1 MIVIVT
7 TGASCVGELLK
18 VNNSLQEL
26 DMGYN
31 PIGDDGM
38 SSVADGLQC
47 NNTLTK
53 LNVHNCE
60 FSVKGTTWFARFII
74 DLLGMVFTF
83 CFSYIESCQKILR
96 FRENRDDFGIR
107 KLLLFIVYSVS
118 RQLSPIFKSNG
129 LFFASDYPTDF
140 WFFIT

>member
-7 TGASCVGELLK
+7 TGAGCVGELLK

-26 DMGYN
+26 DMSDN

-53 LNVHNCE
+53 LNVNMCG
-60 FSVKGTTWFARFII
+60 FSVEGTVVFKTEFGHSSYSS
-74 DLLGMVFTF
+74 LLVLVYLVKQDHFDQMIPYF
-83 CFSYIESCQKILR
+83 CI
-96 FRENRDDFGIR
+96 
-107 KLLLFIVYSVS
+107 
-118 RQLSPIFKSNG
+118 
-129 LFFASDYPTDF
+129 
-140 WFFIT
+140 

>member
-26 DMGYN
+26 VMGDN
-31 PIGDDGM
+31 EIGDDGM

-53 LNVHNCE
+53 LNVSLCGL
-60 FSVKGTTWFARFII
+60 SVKGTV
-74 DLLGMVFTF
+74 LYKM
-83 CFSYIESCQKILR
+83 C
-96 FRENRDDFGIR
+96 
-107 KLLLFIVYSVS
+107 
-118 RQLSPIFKSNG
+118 
-129 LFFASDYPTDF
+129 
-140 WFFIT
+140 